1 MYNYVK
7 TMDDL
12 SENAKKSFIETKEIR
27 VEAASAML
35 NSRMLRAKTKYDIEF
50 TEMGLGSS
58 TENSREYED
67 KEQ

>member
-27 VEAASAML
+27 VEVAAAML
-35 NSRMLRAKTKYDIEF
+35 NSRMLRTKNKYDIEF
-50 TEMGLGSS
+50 TKMGLG
-58 TENSREYED
+58 NS
-67 KEQ
+67 KEFEGV

>member
-27 VEAASAML
+27 VEVAAAML
-35 NSRMLRAKTKYDIEF
+35 NSRMLRTKNKYDIEF
-50 TEMGLGSS
+50 TKMGLG
-58 TENSREYED
+58 NS
-67 KEQ
+67 KEFKGV